1 MYVHLKQSGEL
12 LDAQGGSGDL
22 WTPNGV
28 RVSTEKIVDTYKK
41 RDSLGVGGM
50 LVVSGAGNIVRG
62 DRLKKSGIA
71 LGREDFLGRL
81 ATVQNTVVLATAL
94 EERRVPVS
102 VFVADTMRLSDIAT
116 QDGFLDP
123 YDIEAVADAYNRERV
138 VLVAGGTGEDGKTT
152 DNAVLEYARRQREHT
167 PEEKVLVLKG
177 TKHDG
182 IFDKDPQEHLDAQ
195 RYARISAGA
204 MLSEY
209 ERFCA
214 VDRSALEMIQDTGL
228 EMRVYADGQHD
239 LPSAIVANGSGNAV
253 GTLIVSGDK
262 APELVA

>member
-41 RDSLGVGGM
+41 RDGLDIEGM

-62 DRLKKSGIA
+62 DRLKKGGIA
-71 LGREDFLGRL
+71 VGKEDFLGRL

-94 EERRVPVS
+94 EERKVPVK
-102 VFVADTMRLSDIAT
+102 VFIANTMRISDIAAE
-116 QDGFLDP
+116 DGYLEP
-123 YDIEAVADAYNRERV
+123 YDVTAVAEAYENERV

-152 DNAVLEYARRQREHT
+152 DNAVLEYARRQREYA
-167 PEEKVLVLKG
+167 PDKKVLVLKG

-182 IFDKDPQEHLDAQ
+182 IFDKDPKEYLDAQ
-195 RYARISAGA
+195 RYASISAGF
-204 MLSEY
+204 MLDDY

-214 VDRSALEMIQDTGL
+214 VDKSCLEMIQDTGL

-239 LPSAIVANGSGNAV
+239 LPSAIIANGSGTAV
-253 GTLIVSGDK
+253 GTLITSGVE
-262 APELVA
+262 APVLAK